1 MGDARCARP
10 GRRDGQS
17 VINTQLVDEADIVF
31 VLFVATL
38 GGATS
43 REVSG
48 TVEELKRSR
57 DAGKPVHV
65 YFSTMS
71 LARDHDRSQLAALD
85 EFKDS
90 MRSMGL
96 YGSFA
101 SEQAL
106 RDQVLKAVEF
116 DVEAHAGQHRDAG
129 SRRVAGARLVAEY
142 RYRTEPS
149 SNAKGRVR
157 MRRTGERLVVVNNG
171 DVLASRCA

>member
-1 MGDARCARP
+1 M
-10 GRRDGQS
+10 
-17 VINTQLVDEADIVF
+17 INTQLVDEADIVF

-116 DVEAHAGQHRDAG
+116 DVEAHAGQHRGCRQSA
-129 SRRVAGARLVAEY
+129 RRRCAPCGGVQVQDGAELQRQ
-142 RYRTEPS
+142 
-149 SNAKGRVR
+149 GRVR